1 MATDCIVHIIDD
13 DDAVRDSLSALL
25 EGAGF
30 SVCAYPSAAAFLD
43 GIDKAPGGV
52 VVTDV
57 RMPGM
62 SGLELLQR
70 LRGRRPAV
78 PVIVITGEA
87 DVAMAVE
94 ALKGGALEFI
104 EKPYD
109 GVEMIAAIRG
119 AVERMGADRAQS
131 SERDAIARRIAAL
144 SPRERDVLDGL
155 VQGRTNKEIARDLG
169 ISPRTV
175 EAYRS
180 NLMTKTRTQSLSE
193 LVRMVLAVEA

>member
-1 MATDCIVHIIDD
+1 MMQDCIVHVIDD

-25 EGAGF
+25 SGAGF
-30 SVCAYPSAAAFLD
+30 SVCAYHSAATFLD
-43 GIDKAPGGV
+43 GIDRASGGI

-57 RMPGM
+57 RMPDI

-70 LRGRRPAV
+70 LKGRLSAF

-94 ALKGGALEFI
+94 ALKGGAMDFI

-109 GVEMIAAIRG
+109 GVEMIAAIRS
-119 AVERMGADRAQS
+119 AVDRVDADRVRTTR
-131 SERDAIARRIAAL
+131 RDASARLIAAL
-144 SPRERDVLDGL
+144 SPRERNVLDGL
-155 VQGRTNKEIARDLG
+155 VQGRTNKEIARDRG

-180 NLMTKTRTQSLSE
+180 NLMTKTRAQSLSE
-193 LVRMVLAVEA
+193 LVRMVLAVGA